1 MMSIPMEGVFMSGT
15 HPMLLSALI
24 VIGLGQFGLSAKADD
39 RRSVATMQAGCGYAA
54 YNPAP
59 VYADQWEEAFSC
71 IEALKII
78 VKNGPIQ
85 PKFMASCI
93 PEETPMHEIAE
104 AVNLF
109 FLKNPQRVKER
120 FEILATVA
128 LHQKWPCP

>member
-1 MMSIPMEGVFMSGT
+1 MSCVSRWWVFVFLALGFF
-15 HPMLLSALI
+15 PFVLSAR
-24 VIGLGQFGLSAKADD
+24 ADD

-54 YNPAP
+54 YRPAP
-59 VYADQWEEAFSC
+59 VQADQWEEAFSC

-93 PEETPMHEIAE
+93 PEETPMHEIAD
-104 AVNLF
+104 AVSVF
-109 FLKNPQRVKER
+109 FSNNPQRVKER
-120 FEILATVA
+120 FDILATVA

>member
-1 MMSIPMEGVFMSGT
+1 MRNMYRGSVPGILAAGFFLV
-15 HPMLLSALI
+15 ALTA
-24 VIGLGQFGLSAKADD
+24 SADD
-39 RRSVATMQAGCGYAA
+39 RRSVATMQAGCNYAA
-54 YNPAP
+54 YRPAP
-59 VYADQWEEAFSC
+59 VHADQWEEAFSC

-104 AVNLF
+104 AVSRF
-109 FLKNPQRVKER
+109 FERNPERVKER
-120 FEILATVA
+120 FDILATVA

>member
-59 VYADQWEEAFSC
+59 DLRRTSMRNLAEYLIRQWAP
-71 IEALKII
+71 L
-78 VKNGPIQ
+78 P
-85 PKFMASCI
+85 PKK
-93 PEETPMHEIAE
+93 
-104 AVNLF
+104 VN
-109 FLKNPQRVKER
+109 RSR
-120 FEILATVA
+120 D
-128 LHQKWPCP
+128 